1 MSEMWGGIEEIIIMK
16 KIAIILAIFFLD
28 RASKIYLLNLQAN
41 GTDIDFYI
49 YPFLN
54 FYLVWNTGIGFGLAS
69 MEANI
74 YYHILT
80 LIIIIVN
87 IGLIYFLVKTKGV
100 FSYLIALIIGGS
112 LGNLFDRIYYYAVPD
127 FIDFHIGNYHWFI
140 FNVADIFITVGII
153 GLIIAEFSNKGKVSK
168 NV

>member
-1 MSEMWGGIEEIIIMK
+1 MKKVIII
-16 KIAIILAIFFLD
+16 LSIFFFD
-28 RASKIYLLNLQAN
+28 RTTKLYLINLQNN
-41 GTDIDFYI
+41 GTDIDFYM
-49 YPFLN
+49 YSFLN
-54 FYLVWNTGIGFGLAS
+54 FYLVWNTGVGFGLAT

-80 LIIIIVN
+80 LIIVIIN
-87 IGLIYFLVKTKGV
+87 IGLVFFLVKSEGIY
-100 FSYLIALIIGGS
+100 SYLSALIIGGS

-127 FIDFHIGNYHWFI
+127 FIDLHLGIYHWYI

-153 GLIIAEFSNKGKVSK
+153 GLLFVEFIKKEKISK

>member
-1 MSEMWGGIEEIIIMK
+1 M
-16 KIAIILAIFFLD
+16 AIFFLD
-28 RASKIYLLNLQAN
+28 RITKIYLINLQAD

-69 MEANI
+69 TEANI
-74 YYHILT
+74 YYHTLT
-80 LIIIIVN
+80 LIIVIVN
-87 IGLIYFLVKTKGV
+87 LGLIFFLMKSKSIYT
-100 FSYLIALIIGGS
+100 YLIAMIICGS

-127 FIDFHIGNYHWFI
+127 FIDLHFGNFHWFV

-153 GLIIAEFSNKGKVSK
+153 GLIFVELTKKEKISEDV
-168 NV
+168 

>member
-1 MSEMWGGIEEIIIMK
+1 MK
-16 KIAIILAIFFLD
+16 KIIIILAIFFLD
-28 RASKIYLLNLQAN
+28 RITKIYLINLQAD

-54 FYLVWNTGIGFGLAS
+54 FYLVWNTGIGLGLVS
-69 MEANI
+69 LETNI
-74 YYHILT
+74 YYHVLT
-80 LIIIIVN
+80 
-87 IGLIYFLVKTKGV
+87 
-100 FSYLIALIIGGS
+100 ALIIGGS

-127 FIDFHIGNYHWFI
+127 FIDLHLGNYHWFI

-153 GLIIAEFSNKGKVSK
+153 GLLTVELLKKEKISK

>member
-1 MSEMWGGIEEIIIMK
+1 MK
-16 KIAIILAIFFLD
+16 KIIIVLAVFFFD
-28 RASKIYLLNLQAN
+28 RATKMYLINLQTA

-49 YPFLN
+49 FPFLN

-69 MEANI
+69 LESSI
-74 YYHILT
+74 FYHMLT
-80 LIIIIVN
+80 IIITIIN
-87 IGLIYFLVKTKGV
+87 LALIFFLLKAKGIYT
-100 FSYLIALIIGGS
+100 YLLALIIGGS

-127 FIDFHIGNYHWFI
+127 FIDFHVGNFHWFI

-153 GLIIAEFSNKGKVSK
+153 GFIFKELLKKETIST

>member
-1 MSEMWGGIEEIIIMK
+1 MK
-16 KIAIILAIFFLD
+16 KIKIIFVIFFFD
-28 RASKIYLLNLQAN
+28 RLTKLYLINLQSS
-41 GTDIDFYI
+41 GIDIDFYI
-49 YPFLN
+49 FSFLN

-69 MEANI
+69 MESNI

-80 LIIIIVN
+80 TIIVFVN
-87 IGLIYFLVKTKGV
+87 IGLIYLLFRSKGIYG
-100 FSYLIALIIGGS
+100 YLFAIIIGGS

-127 FIDFHIGNYHWFI
+127 FIDLHLGNYHWFI

-153 GLIIAEFSNKGKVSK
+153 GLILVEFLKKEKVSN

>member
-1 MSEMWGGIEEIIIMK
+1 MK
-16 KIAIILAIFFLD
+16 KIIIILIIFFFD
-28 RASKIYLLNLQAN
+28 RLTKLYLINLQAS

-49 YPFLN
+49 FPFLN
-54 FYLVWNTGIGFGLAS
+54 FYLIWNTGIGFGLAS

-80 LIIIIVN
+80 TIIVFVN
-87 IGLIYFLVKTKGV
+87 LGLIYFLLKSKGIYV
-100 FSYLIALIIGGS
+100 YLLATLIGGS

-127 FIDFHIGNYHWFI
+127 FIDLHLGDYHWFI

-153 GLIIAEFSNKGKVSK
+153 GLILIELLKKEKVSK
-168 NV
+168 NA

>member
-1 MSEMWGGIEEIIIMK
+1 MKNIII
-16 KIAIILAIFFLD
+16 ILCIFFFD
-28 RASKIYLLNLQAN
+28 RATKIYLLNLQTN
-41 GTDIDFYI
+41 GIDVDFYV

-80 LIIIIVN
+80 SIILIINV
-87 IGLIYFLVKTKGV
+87 GLIFFLIKSKGIYT
-100 FSYLIALIIGGS
+100 YLIALIIGGS

-127 FIDFHIGNYHWFI
+127 FIDLHLGDYHWFI

-153 GLIIAEFSNKGKVSK
+153 GLILIELLKKEKISK
-168 NV
+168 DA